1 MVYLGNYII
10 KELILFFERKI
21 FMDDFYRKT
30 IEEAMEALEVTEKGL
45 SAEEVEKSR
54 QTYGFNEL
62 DEGAKKSTFQIFL
75 EQFKDFLVIILIAAA
90 VISAFL
96 GKFESTIVILVVL
109 IINAILGTAQHV
121 KAEQSLRSLKALSSP
136 TAKVL
141 RNGERIEIPSREI
154 AVGDILYL
162 DAGDYVSADG
172 RIIESHSLQV
182 NESSLTGESE
192 SVLKVTEKIDQENVG
207 IGDRKNMV
215 FSGSFVTYGRGVVLV
230 TAVGMNTEIGKIA
243 NLLENAKEKKT
254 PLQVSLDKF
263 GKKLAVIILI
273 ISAIIFAINIFRG
286 SSILDALMFAVSL
299 AVAAIPEAL
308 SSIVTIVLA
317 LGTQKMAKENA
328 IVRKLHAVES
338 LGSISVICSDK
349 TGTLTQNKMT
359 VQKIFVDDKVIEKDK
374 LDSNEKLQRLL
385 VFMALLCNDAVTT
398 ENKEIGDPTEVAL
411 VNLGAI
417 YDLDELEIRNK
428 YPRLGE
434 IPFDSDR
441 KLMST
446 INKCEDDKVY
456 MITKGALDVLLQR
469 CTHIRKSDGVHP
481 LAEEQ
486 KKEIERINKEFS
498 ESGLRVLAFAHKEF
512 EEGKEATLEDESN
525 LIFLGLISMMDPPR
539 KESKDAVASCIS
551 AGIKP
556 VMITGD
562 HKVTA
567 SAIAKEIGILQGE
580 DKAMEGYELDSLS
593 DEELKE
599 KVENIAVYAR
609 VSPEHK
615 IRIVRAWQERG
626 NVVAMTGDGVN
637 DAPALKQADIGI
649 AMGITGTEVAKD
661 AASMIL
667 TDDNFSTIVKSVAN
681 GRSIYANI
689 KNSIKFLLSGNTA
702 GIISVLYASI
712 AGLPIPFAPVHLLF
726 INLVTDSLPA
736 IAIGL
741 EPYNKHIMNEK
752 PRGINEPILNRAF
765 GIEVIVEGIIIAICT
780 MIAFHIG
787 LLTNNTLIA
796 STMAFATLCLARL
809 FHGFNS
815 RSKESIFKIG
825 VFSNKFIW
833 IALIIGIIL
842 LQIVIGFKPLE
853 RVFEAAQ
860 LNSNQYLWV
869 YALSLLPLV
878 LIQIYKLIF
887 VRERK

>member
-1 MVYLGNYII
+1 
-10 KELILFFERKI
+10 
-21 FMDDFYRKT
+21 MDDFYRKT

-869 YALSLLPLV
+869 YALSLHPLV